1 MVLSSQT
8 TRERT
13 RHSFSTDVAAC
24 WGNLAGAAATGA
36 EGCNSLLLPN
46 PSVMLGDTET
56 GDVVTHLTLPFWK
69 YGVGCWERCN
79 ISPTGGRQHVGD
91 GMRLN
96 GVTLGDDQ
104 RAKGQFVLQGATW
117 ADRRIAQASK
127 GRKHCGYGVFR
138 LRSVGASGQDWMDTF
153 RPSRDVDS
161 VGEGK
166 PRVRNICGA
175 KGLRTDCTANR
186 PHLLVG
192 LHLRE
197 SGQKSWLTWEAA
209 GYTSDTRFLSG
220 RPGVGAVVTRF
231 KPNEL
236 GLPFKCGVLTAKSG
250 RKLPSVKG
258 QGLRLAGNICE
269 DLRHALPS
277 TRTRRVGPRNVSMLR
292 RVTPARDVVKHAPIV
307 EPRASDSRT
316 YQQSSTLTTGR
327 LREPSAGTLYTGSLV
342 GVSTCMC
349 SRHMASGRTTSD
361 AGCTPPQLRSL
372 LRQKPTCWS
381 HTQPLDS
388 VLMRPHW
395 AALNNVRRAF
405 LSPGVV
411 LQDVGRYLVPGHI
424 DSPPARGGPST
435 SWKRSRAASKL

>member
-1 MVLSSQT
+1 
-8 TRERT
+8 
-13 RHSFSTDVAAC
+13 
-24 WGNLAGAAATGA
+24 
-36 EGCNSLLLPN
+36 
-46 PSVMLGDTET
+46 MLGDTET

-220 RPGVGAVVTRF
+220 RPGVGAAVIRF
-231 KPNEL
+231 KQVERKLFRKP
-236 GLPFKCGVLTAKSG
+236 CVLVFRLG

-258 QGLRLAGNICE
+258 
-269 DLRHALPS
+269 
-277 TRTRRVGPRNVSMLR
+277 
-292 RVTPARDVVKHAPIV
+292 
-307 EPRASDSRT
+307 RASRSGWEYLRGTTAAIAEHQDGMGWPPDCQHIEQGDSC
-316 YQQSSTLTTGR
+316 
-327 LREPSAGTLYTGSLV
+327 
-342 GVSTCMC
+342 STCGQNC
-349 SRHMASGRTTSD
+349 N
-361 AGCTPPQLRSL
+361 CFLPQGSTNQCRKAPNPKQL
-372 LRQKPTCWS
+372 LG
-381 HTQPLDS
+381 
-388 VLMRPHW
+388 
-395 AALNNVRRAF
+395 NE
-405 LSPGVV
+405 
-411 LQDVGRYLVPGHI
+411 
-424 DSPPARGGPST
+424 
-435 SWKRSRAASKL
+435 

>member
-1 MVLSSQT
+1 MFLCPYVGQRIRYSLGMVLSSQT
-8 TRERT
+8 TRFVT
-13 RHSFSTDVAAC
+13 RHHKSTDVAAC

-36 EGCNSLLLPN
+36 SGCKSRFLPN
-46 PSVMLGDTET
+46 PLRVMLGDTDT
-56 GDVVTHLTLPFWK
+56 GHGATRATLPFWK
-69 YGVGCWERCN
+69 YRGGCWERYN
-79 ISPTGGRQHVGD
+79 LLPTGGRQHVGN
-91 GMRLN
+91 GMSSN
-96 GVTLGDDQ
+96 GVMLGDDQ
-104 RAKGQFVLQGATW
+104 HAKGAVALGGASSQG
-117 ADRRIAQASK
+117 RRIAQASNAGK
-127 GRKHCGYGVFR
+127 DFRCGVFR
-138 LRSVGASGQDWMDTF
+138 LRSEDVSGQNLGDSSG
-153 RPSRDVDS
+153 PSRDVNS

-192 LHLRE
+192 LHLRA

-292 RVTPARDVVKHAPIV
+292 RVTPARDV
-307 EPRASDSRT
+307 
-316 YQQSSTLTTGR
+316 
-327 LREPSAGTLYTGSLV
+327 
-342 GVSTCMC
+342 
-349 SRHMASGRTTSD
+349 
-361 AGCTPPQLRSL
+361 
-372 LRQKPTCWS
+372 
-381 HTQPLDS
+381 
-388 VLMRPHW
+388 
-395 AALNNVRRAF
+395 
-405 LSPGVV
+405 
-411 LQDVGRYLVPGHI
+411 
-424 DSPPARGGPST
+424 
-435 SWKRSRAASKL
+435 